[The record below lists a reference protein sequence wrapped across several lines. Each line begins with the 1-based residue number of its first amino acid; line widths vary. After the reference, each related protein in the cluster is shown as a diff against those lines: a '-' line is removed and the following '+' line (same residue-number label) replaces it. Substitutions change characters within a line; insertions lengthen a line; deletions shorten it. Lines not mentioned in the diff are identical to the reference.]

1 MATNTLSQFD
11 DHNDDFELMKE
22 DLKKSTGSERAAKI
36 GKIVKNMTGL
46 GHTRRAIH
54 EFIKRLN
61 GIPTISK
68 NNDSKNDDSKNDD
81 SKNNDSKNNDS
92 KNNDSKKNDSE
103 EPRTLQIRP
112 TPIRSMRP
120 SGFPDR
126 TILNRPLKKL

>member
-1 MATNTLSQFD
+1 MNLSEFD
-11 DHNDDFELMKE
+11 DHIDDFEAMHFELMKE

-36 GKIVKNMTGL
+36 GKIVENMTSL

-54 EFIKRLN
+54 EFIQRLN

-81 SKNNDSKNNDS
+81 SKNNDSENNDS
-92 KNNDSKKNDSE
+92 KNNDSE

-112 TPIRSMRP
+112 TPIRSMKR
-120 SGFPDR
+120 SGHPDR
-126 TILNRPLKKL
+126 FIMNRPVRKL

>member
-1 MATNTLSQFD
+1 MATNTNTLCQFD
-11 DHNDDFELMKE
+11 DQNDEFEFMKE

-36 GKIVKNMTGL
+36 GKIVKNMTSL

-68 NNDSKNDDSKNDD
+68 TNDSKNDDSKND
-81 SKNNDSKNNDS
+81 DS

-112 TPIRSMRP
+112 TPIRSMRR

-126 TILNRPLKKL
+126 AIMNRPLKKL

>member
-1 MATNTLSQFD
+1 MATNTNTLCQFD
-11 DHNDDFELMKE
+11 DQNDEFEFMKE

-36 GKIVKNMTGL
+36 GKIVKNMTSL

-68 NNDSKNDDSKNDD
+68 TNDSKNDDSKND
-81 SKNNDSKNNDS
+81 DS

-112 TPIRSMRP
+112 TPIRSMRRSGF

-126 TILNRPLKKL
+126 AIMNRPLKKL